1 MKIATFKVEEWMNLN
16 ETKAKYNIAE
26 TCVDSVTLEE
36 LFRLAGRDRREFFEK
51 LSERRMTY
59 GEIFGAAELKEA
71 ISGLYRTVGADGVV
85 TTHGAAGANHLTLYS
100 LVEAG
105 DAVVSVMPTYQ
116 QLYSIPESYGA
127 KVRVLKLQKTEG
139 FQPNLD
145 RLRTLVNEKT
155 KVICINNPNNPTGA
169 LMPEETLRGIVE
181 IARGVG
187 AYILCDEV
195 YRFLTQ
201 EEGYPESIAD
211 LYEKGVSVGSMSKV
225 FSLAGL
231 RLGWIATRSE
241 EAMREILLHRD
252 YDTISCGLIDE
263 ALAAVAL
270 EAKEALIARSR
281 RIVRENL
288 AILDEWVAKEPRFS
302 YVKPQCGTTALLY
315 CDVDIPSEEFCARLL
330 AETGAFLTPGSC
342 FDEGHCFRI
351 GYACDKEE
359 LKAGLAKLGEFVKG
373 LA

>member
-59 GEIFGAAELKEA
+59 GEIFGAAELKAA

-127 KVRVLKLQKTEG
+127 RVRVLKLQKTEG

-211 LYEKGVSVGSMSKV
+211 LYEKGISVGSMSKV

-270 EAKEALIARSR
+270 KAKEALIARSR

-288 AILDEWVAKEPRFS
+288 AVLDEWVAKEPRFS

-315 CDVDIPSEEFCARLL
+315 CDADIPSEEFCAKLL

-342 FDEGHCFRI
+342 FDEEHCFRI

>member
-59 GEIFGAAELKEA
+59 GEIFGAAELKAA

-127 KVRVLKLQKTEG
+127 RVRVLKLQKTEG

-155 KVICINNPNNPTGA
+155 KVICINNPNNPAGA

-211 LYEKGVSVGSMSKV
+211 LYEKGISVGSMSKV

-288 AILDEWVAKEPRFS
+288 AVLDEWVAKEPRFS

-315 CDVDIPSEEFCARLL
+315 CDADIPSEEFCAKLL

-342 FDEGHCFRI
+342 FDEEHCFRI

>member
-1 MKIATFKVEEWMNLN
+1 MKIARFKVEEWMNLN

-36 LFRLAGRDRREFFEK
+36 LFCLAGRDRREFFEE

-59 GEIFGAAELKEA
+59 GEIFGAAALKTA
-71 ISGLYRTVGADGVV
+71 ICGLYRSVGADGVV

-100 LVEAG
+100 LVEPG

-127 KVRVLKLQKTEG
+127 RVRVLKLQKAEG

-169 LMPEETLRGIVE
+169 LMPEETLRGVVE

-211 LYEKGVSVGSMSKV
+211 LYEKGISVGSMSKV

-241 EAMREILLHRD
+241 AAMREILLHRD

-263 ALAAVAL
+263 AIATVAL

-281 RIVRENL
+281 QIVRENL

-315 CDVDIPSEEFCARLL
+315 CDADIPSEEFCARLL
-330 AETGAFLTPGSC
+330 AKTGAFLTPGSC
-342 FDEGHCFRI
+342 FDEEHCFRI

>member
-26 TCVDSVTLEE
+26 TCVDSVSLDE
-36 LFRLAGRDRREFFEK
+36 LFSLAGRDRREFFDT
-51 LSERRMTY
+51 LSRRRMTY
-59 GEIFGAAELKEA
+59 GAIFGAEELKAA
-71 ISGLYRTVGADGVV
+71 ICGLYRSAGADDVI
-85 TTHGAAGANHLTLYS
+85 TTHGAAGANHLALYS
-100 LVEAG
+100 LVEPG

-127 KVRVLKLQKTEG
+127 KVRILKLKREEN
-139 FQPNLD
+139 FLPDLD

-169 LMPEETLRGIVE
+169 LMPEETLRGIVG
-181 IARGVG
+181 IARRVG
-187 AYILCDEV
+187 AYVICDEV

-211 LYEKGVSVGSMSKV
+211 LYEKGIAVGSMSKV

-231 RLGWIATRSE
+231 RLGWIATRSR

-252 YDTISCGLIDE
+252 YDTISCGMIDE
-263 ALAAVAL
+263 ALATVAL
-270 EAKEALIARSR
+270 EAKEAIIARNR
-281 RIVRENL
+281 AIVRENL
-288 AILDEWVAKEPRFS
+288 AILDEWIAKEPRFS

-315 CDVDIPSEEFCARLL
+315 CDVDMPSEEFCARLL

-342 FDEGHCFRI
+342 FDEEHCFRI
-351 GYACDKEE
+351 GYACSKEE
-359 LKAGLAKLGEFVKG
+359 LKEGLAKLSEFVKG

>member
-26 TCVDSVTLEE
+26 TCVDSVSLDE
-36 LFRLAGRDRREFFEK
+36 LFSLAGRGRREFFDT
-51 LSERRMTY
+51 LSRRRMPY
-59 GEIFGAAELKEA
+59 GAIFGAEELKAA
-71 ISGLYRTVGADGVV
+71 ICGLYRSAGADDVV
-85 TTHGAAGANHLTLYS
+85 TTHGAAGANHLALYS
-100 LVEAG
+100 LVEPG

-127 KVRVLKLQKTEG
+127 KVRILKLKREEN
-139 FQPNLD
+139 FLPDLD

-169 LMPEETLRGIVE
+169 LMPEETLRGIVG
-181 IARGVG
+181 IARRVG
-187 AYILCDEV
+187 AYVICDEV

-211 LYEKGVSVGSMSKV
+211 LYEKGIAGGSMSKV

-231 RLGWIATRSE
+231 RLGWIATRSR

-252 YDTISCGLIDE
+252 YDTISCGMIDE
-263 ALAAVAL
+263 ALATVAL
-270 EAKEALIARSR
+270 EAKEAIIARNR
-281 RIVRENL
+281 AIVRENL
-288 AILDEWVAKEPRFS
+288 AILDEWIAKEPRFS

-315 CDVDIPSEEFCARLL
+315 CDVDMPSEEFCARLL

-342 FDEGHCFRI
+342 FDEEHCFRI
-351 GYACDKEE
+351 GYACSKEE
-359 LKAGLAKLGEFVKG
+359 LKEGLAKLSEFVKG

>member
-127 KVRVLKLQKTEG
+127 RVRVLKLQKTEG

-211 LYEKGVSVGSMSKV
+211 LYEKGISVGSMSKV

-315 CDVDIPSEEFCARLL
+315 CDADIPSEEFCARLL

-342 FDEGHCFRI
+342 FDEEHCFRI

>member
-26 TCVDSVTLEE
+26 TCVDSVSLDE
-36 LFRLAGRDRREFFEK
+36 LFSLAGRDRREFFDT
-51 LSERRMTY
+51 LSRRRMTY
-59 GEIFGAAELKEA
+59 GAIFGAEELKAA
-71 ISGLYRTVGADGVV
+71 ICGLYRSAGADDVV
-85 TTHGAAGANHLTLYS
+85 TTHGAAGANHLALYS
-100 LVEAG
+100 LVEPG

-127 KVRVLKLQKTEG
+127 KVRILKLKREEN
-139 FQPNLD
+139 FLPDLD

-169 LMPEETLRGIVE
+169 LMPEETLRGIVG
-181 IARGVG
+181 IARRVG
-187 AYILCDEV
+187 AYVICDEV

-211 LYEKGVSVGSMSKV
+211 LYEKWIAVGSMSKV

-231 RLGWIATRSE
+231 RLGWIATRSR

-252 YDTISCGLIDE
+252 YDTISCGMIDE
-263 ALAAVAL
+263 ALATVAL
-270 EAKEALIARSR
+270 EAKEAIIARNR
-281 RIVRENL
+281 AIVRENL
-288 AILDEWVAKEPRFS
+288 SILDEWIAKEPRFS

-315 CDVDIPSEEFCARLL
+315 CDVDMPSEEFCARLL

-342 FDEGHCFRI
+342 FDEEHCFRI
-351 GYACDKEE
+351 GYACSKEE
-359 LKAGLAKLGEFVKG
+359 LKEGLAKLSEFVRG
-373 LA
+373 LV

>member
-26 TCVDSVTLEE
+26 TCVDSVSLDE
-36 LFRLAGRDRREFFEK
+36 LFSLAGRDRREFFDT
-51 LSERRMTY
+51 LSRRRMTY
-59 GEIFGAAELKEA
+59 GAIFGAEELKAA
-71 ISGLYRTVGADGVV
+71 ICGLYRSAGADDVV
-85 TTHGAAGANHLTLYS
+85 TTHGAAGANHLALYS
-100 LVEAG
+100 LVEPG

-127 KVRVLKLQKTEG
+127 KVRILKLKREEN
-139 FQPNLD
+139 FLPDLD

-169 LMPEETLRGIVE
+169 LMPEETLRGIVG
-181 IARGVG
+181 IARRVG
-187 AYILCDEV
+187 AYVICDEV

-211 LYEKGVSVGSMSKV
+211 LYEKGIAVGSMSKV

-231 RLGWIATRSE
+231 RLGWIATRSR

-252 YDTISCGLIDE
+252 YDTISCGMIDE
-263 ALAAVAL
+263 ALATVAL
-270 EAKEALIARSR
+270 EAKEAIIARNR
-281 RIVRENL
+281 AIVRENL
-288 AILDEWVAKEPRFS
+288 AILDEWIAKEPRFS

-315 CDVDIPSEEFCARLL
+315 CDVDMPSEEFCARLL

-342 FDEGHCFRI
+342 FDEEHCFRI
-351 GYACDKEE
+351 GYACGKEE
-359 LKAGLAKLGEFVKG
+359 LKEGLAKLSEFVRG
-373 LA
+373 LV